1 MGRPLLKEVRA
12 QMTTPITL
20 QAAAASDTGLARQ
33 NNEDAA
39 YSAAGCMRSLTAWA
53 ASAGEV
59 ASAAVI
65 ESLRTYDS
73 EVRTGGLAR
82 GLGRAVAEANRQVGH
97 RAAEDPSRRGMGT
110 TLTAMLWSGDHFALA
125 HIGDSRAFGG

>member
-1 MGRPLLKEVRA
+1 
-12 QMTTPITL
+12 MTTPITL

-39 YSAAGCMRSLTAWA
+39 YSAAGCMRSLTGWA
-53 ASAGEV
+53 GTPPGKF

-73 EVRTGGLAR
+73 EVAPGALLRSSAR
-82 GLGRAVAEANRQVGH
+82 R
-97 RAAEDPSRRGMGT
+97 
-110 TLTAMLWSGDHFALA
+110 
-125 HIGDSRAFGG
+125 